1 MSTAKGH
8 KAADETRISARG
20 SEQSAAEHEED
31 NSAATFTVSAPKYR
45 TRKRSPRSSHDMA
58 ELDLSKGPSGASGS
72 GESGSS
78 RLCLANIIFKSSE
91 EGIEGGPA
99 VHITEM
105 WIPGLGGGDTE
116 NRYSVSKICSRYWRV
131 DGYVEL
137 PRQGHRVECVLKGE
151 SGEEVEA
158 VHLGCAQ
165 PGEKELSL
173 SQEPGKSIEAIQ
185 FWDVVT
191 IPFDLVTQPMGLL
204 PDDLVLALSMINYT
218 EPESMGRLSDLSEAT
233 CTLQRAVDL
242 TCDDDPSYPN
252 RLCELGSLLC
262 YRFALM
268 CDVEDIADAIS
279 FQEKSVQLTPEH
291 HTCLP
296 DRLYALA
303 ESCHYCY
310 KRTGNLGDLD
320 ESISAVR
327 RAVELCPGSHV
338 GLPGFYAKLGELL
351 SHLFEH
357 SGQPEYLSKA
367 ISARERSVEL
377 APEGHESLPNW
388 LSDLGGS
395 FESRFNISEDLED
408 IEEAISIR
416 RRALKYAPAD
426 HPDRPWYLGDL
437 GLSLYRR
444 FQRSGVLEDI
454 TEAVSLQRQAVDL
467 IPEGHTNLA
476 FLLDSLGICLRSR
489 FDRTGDL
496 EDITEA
502 VSSQRKAVN
511 MTPED
516 HPDLPTYLNNLSLC
530 LLPRLSRSVEQWT
543 SPRNWTQNYP
553 RTSAAS
559 LYSLRLQFEKTEKL
573 GDIAEAILVQRRV
586 TDFTTDRGTKLP
598 MDLNN
603 LSLCL
608 RLRFESTGD
617 LEDIAQAVSVQR
629 KAVSLTS
636 EDHPSL
642 PFFLNSLSHCLYSQF
657 EYTSDLNDIAEAVT
671 FQRRAVDLVSEDQPH
686 LPSFLDNLTL
696 YLRSRFEKTGNHGD
710 ITEAVLSQHRA
721 VDLTSDQD
729 TKLPTYLNNLS
740 LSLRLRFEHTQT
752 GQNLGDITEAISL
765 QRKAICLSS
774 EARPDLPFFLGVL
787 CLHSEFEHTGELE
800 KIVEAAS
807 IQRRAINLV
816 SDDHPHLPFFLDNL
830 SLCLRSQFERNR
842 SLDGITE
849 AISLQRRVVD
859 LTSEEK
865 HRTNTGDLQ
874 DITEAI
880 LLQRRVVDR
889 TPEGDPSFPVVLH
902 TLNNCLHARFHH
914 TGDLQDITE
923 AISIHRRV
931 MHLIPKDD
939 TSARLR
945 IRTLAIPIYY
955 RFQHTGNLEDIT
967 EAIAEQRRTVYLIP
981 ESHARL
987 PACLHTLGLFLCRR
1001 FEETGDFEDLVEA
1014 ISAQRKALKLT
1025 PERHATIPLWIN
1037 NLSGSVYYMFQKAGD
1052 PRDIDEAISL
1062 QRRALDLLPDGHI
1075 GIPRQL
1081 SNLGLFV
1088 LSRSEYAGDVGDLTE
1103 AISTQQR
1110 ALDLTAEGHA
1120 DLPRYLDNIG
1130 NLLHRRFIHSAKVQ
1144 DLGHAISAQQRALH
1158 LTPEGHAGLPSRV
1171 TNLADSISARYQVTG
1186 NAQDLDTCISS
1197 YRTAATSS
1205 FGAPRITL
1213 RAALKW
1219 ARLLNQHYPQSPQL
1233 TSAFDIALNA
1243 AALISGLEQ
1252 TIKSRYLLLQEHSS
1266 LPLEAATIAF
1276 RHQRP
1281 DKALE
1286 WLEQGR
1292 CLVWGQI
1299 NTLRLP
1305 MEDLRLHDSALA
1317 ERLTAVAMKL
1327 DHAASS
1333 SRRPRLDMDSSDKIS
1348 LENDAR
1354 NHIRLAREWDE
1365 LLAKVRGAPGFK
1377 EFLRPLGC
1385 STIMEYLPVSG
1396 AVVVINVHDG
1406 RCDAIALAAGSNAP
1420 IHIQLP
1426 NFTLQKAK
1434 RYRTILNIQLSSH
1447 GLRFRGEGATTE
1459 DGACA
1464 SGRVAG
1470 PYRRVKVAEDGVC
1483 MLLHGLWEEVVKPIL
1498 EAVGFF
1504 NLKESNSSG
1513 GVLPR
1518 IWWCPTGPL
1527 SFLPLHAAGIY
1538 RGIQMES
1545 ISDYVVSS
1553 YIPSV
1558 TALTQ
1563 RVKNDH
1569 QIGEGVS
1576 GLFLTAQ
1583 PKAPGAVTI
1592 PGTTKEVASIYAK
1605 ATAYGLRVVKQEG
1618 DAVSADECLEFMDQF
1633 SSIHLACHASQNAAE
1648 PLQSQFRFHKGS
1660 LDLATIMRKNLKN
1673 ADLAFLSACQTST
1686 GEETLSD
1693 EAVHLASGMLAA
1705 GYRRVVATMWQ
1716 IKDSHAPGVAD
1727 DFYEYLWTHRAEGSS
1742 SQFDG
1747 TMSAHALHHAIEQLR
1762 GRLNDSDQSLL
1773 AWIPYVHFGY

>member
-45 TRKRSPRSSHDMA
+45 TRKRSPRSTHDMA
-58 ELDLSKGPSGASGS
+58 ELDRMSEVECAVISSPRCRRAKPTRSLSKGPSGASGS

-116 NRYSVSKICSRYWRV
+116 NRYSVSKISSRYWRV

-158 VHLGCAQ
+158 IHLGCAQ

-191 IPFDLVTQPMGLL
+191 IPFDLVTQPMSLL

-310 KRTGNLGDLD
+310 KRTGDLGDLD

-530 LLPRLSRSVEQWT
+530 LLPRLVRTNNLEDIMEAVESQRRAVDLT
-543 SPRNWTQNYP
+543 PELDPKLPTYLS
-553 RTSAAS
+553 S
-559 LYSLRLQFEKTEKL
+559 LALFLRLQFEKTEKL

-787 CLHSEFEHTGELE
+787 CLCLHSEFEHTGELE

-830 SLCLRSQFERNR
+830 SLCLRSQFEP
-842 SLDGITE
+842 SATAYTLVLE
-849 AISLQRRVVD
+849 
-859 LTSEEK
+859 
-865 HRTNTGDLQ
+865 NTGDLQ

-931 MHLIPKDD
+931 MHLIPKGD

-1001 FEETGDFEDLVEA
+1001 TLWKP
-1014 ISAQRKALKLT
+1014 SQRSGKALKLT
-1025 PERHATIPLWIN
+1025 PEGHATIPLWIN

-1088 LSRSEYAGDVGDLTE
+1088 LSRSEYAGLYTVPRFK
-1103 AISTQQR
+1103 IS
-1110 ALDLTAEGHA
+1110 DM
-1120 DLPRYLDNIG
+1120 RYQ
-1130 NLLHRRFIHSAKVQ
+1130 HSNE
-1144 DLGHAISAQQRALH
+1144 LLH
-1158 LTPEGHAGLPSRV
+1158 LTPEGHARLPSRV

-1213 RAALKW
+1213 RAALKTPYG
-1219 ARLLNQHYPQSPQL
+1219 RGDENS
-1233 TSAFDIALNA
+1233 TM
-1243 AALISGLEQ
+1243 
-1252 TIKSRYLLLQEHSS
+1252 
-1266 LPLEAATIAF
+1266 
-1276 RHQRP
+1276 QR
-1281 DKALE
+1281 
-1286 WLEQGR
+1286 
-1292 CLVWGQI
+1292 
-1299 NTLRLP
+1299 RLP
-1305 MEDLRLHDSALA
+1305 DDHDL
-1317 ERLTAVAMKL
+1317 TW
-1327 DHAASS
+1327 
-1333 SRRPRLDMDSSDKIS
+1333 DSSDKIS

-1396 AVVVINVHDG
+1396 AVVVINVHDS

-1434 RYRTILNIQLSSH
+1434 RSALMAYVSGVKVQR
-1447 GLRFRGEGATTE
+1447 LRMAPVPQGEWL
-1459 DGACA
+1459 
-1464 SGRVAG
+1464 G

-1513 GVLPR
+1513 
-1518 IWWCPTGPL
+1518 PL

-1563 RVKNDH
+1563 RVKHDH

-1605 ATAYGLRVVKQEG
+1605 ATAYGLRVIKQEG
-1618 DAVSADECLEFMDQF
+1618 DAVSADECLEFMDRF

-1648 PLQSQFRFHKGS
+1648 PLQSRFRFHKGT

-1693 EAVHLASGMLAA
+1693 EAVHLAAGMLAA

-1762 GRLNDSDQSLL
+1762 GLRCTIV
-1773 AWIPYVHFGY
+1773 AWSNFDFGF

>member
-1 MSTAKGH
+1 
-8 KAADETRISARG
+8 
-20 SEQSAAEHEED
+20 
-31 NSAATFTVSAPKYR
+31 
-45 TRKRSPRSSHDMA
+45 MA
-58 ELDLSKGPSGASGS
+58 ELEVTHLLPSLSQSKPTRSLSKGPSGASGS

-116 NRYSVSKICSRYWRV
+116 NRYSVSKISRDTGGWTAMSSSLDRAI
-131 DGYVEL
+131 EL
-137 PRQGHRVECVLKGE
+137 NAFSRAKAERKLKL
-151 SGEEVEA
+151 
-158 VHLGCAQ
+158 HLGCAQ

-173 SQEPGKSIEAIQ
+173 SQGETPTTSWNPGSRSKLYNFGTWLRYPSTSSPAN
-185 FWDVVT
+185 
-191 IPFDLVTQPMGLL
+191 GLL

-233 CTLQRAVDL
+233 CTLHARSTLLAMTIRVI
-242 TCDDDPSYPN
+242 
-252 RLCELGSLLC
+252 RIGSANSDR
-262 YRFALM
+262 YYA
-268 CDVEDIADAIS
+268 IAS
-279 FQEKSVQLTPEH
+279 Q
-291 HTCLP
+291 
-296 DRLYALA
+296 
-303 ESCHYCY
+303 SCHYCY
-310 KRTGNLGDLD
+310 KRTGDLGDLD

-530 LLPRLSRSVEQWT
+530 SFPGFDIGSAQSDRLYYGS
-543 SPRNWTQNYP
+543 
-553 RTSAAS
+553 
-559 LYSLRLQFEKTEKL
+559 
-573 GDIAEAILVQRRV
+573 
-586 TDFTTDRGTKLP
+586 GTKLP

-696 YLRSRFEKTGNHGD
+696 YLRSRFEKTAQSRGPYLRSGY
-710 ITEAVLSQHRA
+710 
-721 VDLTSDQD
+721 
-729 TKLPTYLNNLS
+729 KPTYLNNLS

-787 CLHSEFEHTGELE
+787 CLCLHSEFEHTGELE

-830 SLCLRSQFERNR
+830 SLCLRSQFEPQSGGPDFRGNTELSAYMD
-842 SLDGITE
+842 SLSHCLHSRFE
-849 AISLQRRVVD
+849 
-859 LTSEEK
+859 
-865 HRTNTGDLQ
+865 NTGDLQ

-889 TPEGDPSFPVVLH
+889 TRGDPSFPVVLH

-931 MHLIPKDD
+931 MHLIPKGD
-939 TSARLR
+939 TTHAYGFVPRHSHIL
-945 IRTLAIPIYY
+945 

-1025 PERHATIPLWIN
+1025 PEGHATIPLWIN

-1130 NLLHRRFIHSAKVQ
+1130 NLLHR
-1144 DLGHAISAQQRALH
+1144 
-1158 LTPEGHAGLPSRV
+1158 
-1171 TNLADSISARYQVTG
+1171 
-1186 NAQDLDTCISS
+1186 S

-1219 ARLLNQHYPQSPQL
+1219 ARLLNRHYPQSPQL

-1243 AALISGLEQ
+1243 AALISGL
-1252 TIKSRYLLLQEHSS
+1252 SRQSS
-1266 LPLEAATIAF
+1266 P
-1276 RHQRP
+1276 
-1281 DKALE
+1281 
-1286 WLEQGR
+1286 
-1292 CLVWGQI
+1292 
-1299 NTLRLP
+1299 
-1305 MEDLRLHDSALA
+1305 
-1317 ERLTAVAMKL
+1317 
-1327 DHAASS
+1327 
-1333 SRRPRLDMDSSDKIS
+1333 DKIS

-1365 LLAKVRGAPGFK
+1365 LLAK
-1377 EFLRPLGC
+1377 
-1385 STIMEYLPVSG
+1385 
-1396 AVVVINVHDG
+1396 
-1406 RCDAIALAAGSNAP
+1406 
-1420 IHIQLP
+1420 
-1426 NFTLQKAK
+1426 KAK

-1504 NLKESNSSG
+1504 
-1513 GVLPR
+1513 R
-1518 IWWCPTGPL
+1518 PL

-1563 RVKNDH
+1563 RVKHDH

-1605 ATAYGLRVVKQEG
+1605 ATAYGLRVIKQEG
-1618 DAVSADECLEFMDQF
+1618 DAVSADECLEFMDRF

-1648 PLQSQFRFHKGS
+1648 PLQSRFRFHKGT

-1693 EAVHLASGMLAA
+1693 EAVHLAAGMLAA

-1762 GRLNDSDQSLL
+1762 GLRCTIV
-1773 AWIPYVHFGY
+1773 AWSNFDFGF